1 MRSKS
6 TIFLAGTL
14 SFVAGFYLGGKT
26 LVGMI
31 NNYKMQ
37 AERNLSNMMLLHDW
51 MEFLQAGGRIEQYFH
66 EHGYKSVMIYG
77 NGYVGQRL
85 FEALKQSDVGVAAI
99 MDQTNASDADPEGIL
114 IGVDSVIPDVDCIVI
129 TPVFY
134 FDQIY
139 QKLEAKTGQPIIS
152 IEELWKTE
160 S

>member
-1 MRSKS
+1 MRNRNV
-6 TIFLAGTL
+6 IFLTGAM
-14 SFVAGFYLGGKT
+14 SFAAGFYLGGKT

-37 AERNLSNMMLLHDW
+37 AERNLSNMMLFHDW
-51 MEFLQAGGRIEQYFH
+51 MEFQQAGGRIEQYFH
-66 EHGYKSVMIYG
+66 EHGYKRVMIYG

-85 FEALKQSDVGVAAI
+85 FGALKESDVDVTAI
-99 MDQTNASDADPEGIL
+99 MDQMNASDSDAEGIL

-134 FDQIY
+134 FDEIY
-139 QKLEAKTGQPIIS
+139 QKLRAKTGQPIIS

-160 S
+160 P